1 MPSQH
6 STSWPNFEHVIP
18 GLGSGCCGLAAQLE
32 GQFQKPLPSG
42 VEPEI
47 LALGV
52 PGIGFCQQTH
62 SFHLAH
68 GVMATR
74 QAD

>member
-1 MPSQH
+1 
-6 STSWPNFEHVIP
+6 
-18 GLGSGCCGLAAQLE
+18 
-32 GQFQKPLPSG
+32 
-42 VEPEI
+42 
-47 LALGV
+47 LGV

-68 GVMATR
+68 GIHGVMATR